1 MVAGMKNICTLLACH
16 QVDDQ
21 QKIYHLDLSAVRKY
35 FYYPTMWCESWTIFA
50 VMSKYVDF
58 VFAFLIADDDLKK
71 ITLNVSR
78 PID

>member
-1 MVAGMKNICTLLACH
+1 MVAGMKNICTLACH

-58 VFAFLIADDDLKK
+58 VFAFPIAD
-71 ITLNVSR
+71 LNVNK
-78 PID
+78 DHLECGE